1 MARYS
6 SYAPEHGEFFADVTP
21 ERVEAMQ
28 TMVRMGL
35 LRQSALDIALHEN
48 RIPKDAIRRAW
59 QSADSPAYFE
69 QRFEF
74 HRP

>member
-35 LRQSALDIALHEN
+35 LR
-48 RIPKDAIRRAW
+48 
-59 QSADSPAYFE
+59 
-69 QRFEF
+69 
-74 HRP
+74 

>member
-6 SYAPEHGEFFADVTP
+6 SYAPDHGEFFADITP

-48 RIPKDAIRRAW
+48 RISKDTIRRAW
-59 QSADSPAYFE
+59 QSADSPDYFE

>member
-1 MARYS
+1 MTRYS
-6 SYAPEHGEFFADVTP
+6 SYAPEHGEIFADVTP

-35 LRQSALDIALHEN
+35 LNQSMLDIALHEN
-48 RIPKDAIRRAW
+48 RISKDTIRRAW

>member
-35 LRQSALDIALHEN
+35 LNQSMLDIALHEN
-48 RIPKDAIRRAW
+48 RISKDTIRRAW

>member
-6 SYAPEHGEFFADVTP
+6 SYAPEHVEQYADITP

-35 LRQSALDIALHEN
+35 IRQSALDIALHEN
-48 RIPKDAIRRAW
+48 RICKADIRRAW

-74 HRP
+74 HRL

>member
-1 MARYS
+1 MTRYS
-6 SYAPEHGEFFADVTP
+6 SYAPEQGEFFADVTP
-21 ERVEAMQ
+21 ERIEAMQ

-35 LRQSALDIALHEN
+35 LNQSMLDIALHEN
-48 RIPKDAIRRAW
+48 RISKDTIRRAW

>member
-48 RIPKDAIRRAW
+48 RICKADIRRAW
-59 QSADSPAYFE
+59 QSADCPAYFE

-74 HRP
+74 HRA

>member
-6 SYAPEHGEFFADVTP
+6 SYAPEHREIFADVTP

-48 RIPKDAIRRAW
+48 RICKADIRLAW

>member
-1 MARYS
+1 
-6 SYAPEHGEFFADVTP
+6 
-21 ERVEAMQ
+21 
-28 TMVRMGL
+28 MVRMGL
-35 LRQSALDIALHEN
+35 LSQATLDIALHEN
-48 RIPKDAIRRAW
+48 RICKADIRRAW